1 MQVTNENNKKVLKE
15 LPSPKNVFE
24 YFLALCEIPR
34 CSGNMKGIRDAL
46 VKFGEEKEIETKVDE
61 IGNVLFRKPGTKG
74 LEDKPS
80 VCLQVHMDMVGTKD
94 EGLKFNFETD
104 PIQTKIENGWL
115 TAEGTTLGADNGI
128 GIAFGLAVL
137 TEEFEHGPIELLCTV
152 DEETTMEGAFKVET
166 EDFIKS
172 KFMIN
177 VDSEEDAAICF
188 GSAGGF
194 ERVFKLPLEQ
204 IEKVSEGYTQVNLY
218 LHELLGGHTGVQ
230 IHENRANAN
239 KWMIRMLLAATSTEF
254 LISSY
259 TGGHAKNAIPSSCK
273 VSVLVEEEKADK
285 FMDLIQEMHRKLM
298 EEFFV
303 IETKGVV
310 LEIEAAK
317 PTSEGALTLESTVQM
332 LDFIHAIP
340 HGVMRMSPEVEGLV
354 ESSQSV
360 SIVKIVEDALEILV
374 FARSSSYSQ
383 LKILDQQL
391 GSIASLSGAEY
402 IKKDGSDFPPWE
414 PMLRDNLLLESMKT
428 AFKKIYKKEP
438 HCYAIHA
445 GLECSIIQDKYE
457 GMIPLSIGPTITDPH
472 SPQEKLEIS
481 TVESCYKLLK
491 ETLMTIAK

>member
-1 MQVTNENNKKVLKE
+1 MQITNKNNLKTLE
-15 LPSPKNVFE
+15 QLPSPKNVFE

-46 VKFGEEKEIETKVDE
+46 VKFGEEKNIETKVDE

-74 LEDKPS
+74 FEDKPS

-104 PIQTKIENGWL
+104 PITTKIENGWL

-137 TEEFEHGPIELLCTV
+137 TEEFEHGPIEMLCTV
-152 DEETTMEGAFKVET
+152 DEETTMEGAFNVET

-172 KFMIN
+172 QFMIN

-194 ERVFKLPLEQ
+194 ERLFKLAVEHVEEIP
-204 IEKVSEGYTQVNLY
+204 KGYTQVNLY

-230 IHENRANAN
+230 IHENRASAN
-239 KWMIRMLLAATSTEF
+239 KWMVRMLLAAASTEF

-273 VSVLVEEEKADK
+273 TSVLVAEEKVDK
-285 FMDLIQEMHRKLM
+285 FMDLVQEMHGKLM

-303 IETKGVV
+303 IETKGIV
-310 LEIEAAK
+310 LELEAVK
-317 PTSEGALTLESTVQM
+317 VTVESALTLESSVQM
-332 LDFIHAIP
+332 LDFVHAIP

-360 SIVKIVEDALEILV
+360 SIVKLAENVLEILV

-383 LKILDQQL
+383 LTYLDKQL

-402 IKKDGSDFPPWE
+402 IKEAGSDFPPWE
-414 PMLRDNLLLESMKT
+414 PMLRDNKLLESMKT
-428 AFKKIYKKEP
+428 AFKKVYKKEP

-457 GMIPLSIGPTITDPH
+457 RMVPLSIGPTITDPH
-472 SPQEKLEIS
+472 SPQEKLEIK
-481 TVESCYKLLK
+481 TVETCYELLK
-491 ETLMTIAK
+491 ETLITIAK